1 MATRSAGLNTRW
13 AISGAALGLL
23 LGLLAFAPA
32 AWLGAILASATNQQL
47 QLSDARGTLWR
58 GDAQLVLSGGPGSQD
73 LLALPGR
80 LEWELSPALRGLQ
93 LSVRA
98 ACCTPQPLQLTLQ
111 PGWKRFQL
119 LVADGMSEWPAGLL
133 AGLGAPWNTVQ
144 PQGLLQL
151 RSEHLSVEWVDGRIS
166 VAGGARLDALG
177 MSSSLSTLRPVGSYR
192 LSLAGSAN
200 RAPPTLQLQTLEGS
214 LSLVGS
220 GQWTG
225 AHWSFRGEASAAPER
240 EQALGN
246 LLNMVGRRQGVR
258 SVISLG

>member
-1 MATRSAGLNTRW
+1 MATWRAGLNTRW
-13 AISGAALGLL
+13 AICGAALGLL

-32 AWLGAILASATNQQL
+32 AWLGDILASATNRQL
-47 QLSDARGTLWR
+47 QLADPRGTVWS
-58 GDAQLVLSGGPGSQD
+58 GDAQLVLSGGQGSQD
-73 LLALPGR
+73 SLALPGR
-80 LEWELSPALRGLQ
+80 LEWELSVSMRGLE

-111 PGWKRFQL
+111 PGWLRFQL
-119 LVADGMSEWPAGLL
+119 LVADNMSEWPAGLL

-151 RSEHLSVEWVDGRIS
+151 RSERLSLEWIQGRIS

-177 MSSSLSTLRPVGSYR
+177 MSSSLSTLRPIGSYR
-192 LSLAGSAN
+192 LSLAGSAD
-200 RAPPTLQLQTLEGS
+200 RAPPRLQLQTLEGS

-225 AHWSFRGEASAAPER
+225 SHWSFQGEASAAPER

-258 SVISLG
+258 SIISLG

>member
-1 MATRSAGLNTRW
+1 MNTRW
-13 AISGAALGLL
+13 AISGAAFGLL
-23 LGLLAFAPA
+23 LGLLLFAPA
-32 AWLGAILASATNQQL
+32 AWLGGVLASATNQQL
-47 QLSDARGTLWR
+47 QLSDARGTVWR
-58 GDAQLVLSGGPGSQD
+58 GDAQLVLSGGQGSQD
-73 LLALPGR
+73 MVALPGR
-80 LEWELSPALRGLQ
+80 LEWELSPTLRGVQ

-98 ACCTPQPLQLTLQ
+98 ACCTPLPLQMTLQ
-111 PGWKRFQL
+111 PGWRRVQL

-151 RSEHLSVEWVDGRIS
+151 RSEQLSVEWIEGRVS

-177 MSSSLSTLRPVGSYR
+177 MSSRLSSLRPIGSYR

-200 RAPPTLQLQTLEGS
+200 RAPPTLQLQTIEGS
-214 LSLVGS
+214 LNLVGS

-225 AHWSFRGEASAAPER
+225 SHWSFRGEASAAPER

-246 LLNMVGRRQGVR
+246 LLNMVGRRQGAR

>member
-1 MATRSAGLNTRW
+1 MNTRW
-13 AISGAALGLL
+13 AIGGAASGLL

-32 AWLGAILASATNQQL
+32 AWLGGILASTTNQQL
-47 QLSDARGTLWR
+47 QLADPRGTLWR

-73 LLALPGR
+73 RLALPGR
-80 LEWELSPALRGLQ
+80 LEWELSPTLRGLQ

-98 ACCTPQPLQLTLQ
+98 ACCTPQPVQLTLQ
-111 PGWKRFQL
+111 PGWRGVQL
-119 LVADGMSEWPAGLL
+119 LVSDSMSEWPAGLL

-151 RSEHLSVEWVDGRIS
+151 RSEHLSVEWIEGRVS

-177 MSSSLSTLRPVGSYR
+177 MSSSLSTLRPIGSYR
-192 LSLAGSAN
+192 LRLAGSAN
-200 RAPPTLQLQTLEGS
+200 RAAPTLQLETIEGS
-214 LSLVGS
+214 LRLVGS

-225 AHWSFRGEASAAPER
+225 AHWSFQGEASAAPER

-246 LLNMVGRRQGVR
+246 LLNLVGRRQGAR

>member
-1 MATRSAGLNTRW
+1 MNTRW
-13 AISGAALGLL
+13 AICGAVLGLL
-23 LGLLAFAPA
+23 LGLLLFAPA
-32 AWLGAILASATNQQL
+32 AWLGGMLASVTNQQL
-47 QLSDARGTLWR
+47 QLADARGTVWR
-58 GDAQLVLSGGPGSQD
+58 GDAQLVLSGGQGSQD
-73 LLALPGR
+73 RVALPGR
-80 LEWELSPALRGLQ
+80 LEWELSPTLRGVQ

-111 PGWKRFQL
+111 PGWRRVQV
-119 LVADGMSEWPAGLL
+119 LVADGMSEWPSGLL

-144 PQGLLQL
+144 PQGVLQL
-151 RSEHLSVEWVDGRIS
+151 RSEQLSVEWVEGRVS

-177 MSSSLSTLRPVGSYR
+177 MSSSLSSLRPIGSYR

-200 RAPPTLQLQTLEGS
+200 RAPPTLQLQTIEGS
-214 LSLVGS
+214 LNLVGS

-225 AHWSFRGEASAAPER
+225 SHWRFQGEASAAPER

-246 LLNMVGRRQGVR
+246 LLNMVGRRQGAR